1 MKQFIR
7 EKRRK
12 DVEQIGKWERVSS
25 ARGLRSRSNAGIVA
39 PPLRGV
45 CSVPKCC
52 SRLRVGKRYIWVFGT
67 VLYNSRRVKAAED
80 GRLVFLMV
88 TSVLGDTAEGL

>member
-12 DVEQIGKWERVSS
+12 DVERIGKWERVSS
-25 ARGLRSRSNAGIVA
+25 ARGLRSRSSAGTVA
-39 PPLRGV
+39 PPLRCV
-45 CSVPKCC
+45 CSVPKRC
-52 SRLRVGKRYIWVFGT
+52 SRPRVGKRYVWVFGT
-67 VLYNSRRVKAAED
+67 DLYNSRRVKAAEG
-80 GRLVFLMV
+80 GRPVFLTV